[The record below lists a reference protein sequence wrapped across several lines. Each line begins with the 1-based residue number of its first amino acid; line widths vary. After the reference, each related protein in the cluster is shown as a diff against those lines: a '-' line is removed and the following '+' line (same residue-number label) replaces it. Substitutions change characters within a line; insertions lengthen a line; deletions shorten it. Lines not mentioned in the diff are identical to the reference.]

1 MMINHLFHDLINCS
15 VLVVY
20 MDDLLI
26 FTKMLE
32 EHNLVIEEVLKILK
46 DNDLFL
52 KVEKCIW
59 RMNKVE
65 FVGMDISNQGIHMS
79 QEKVDVIKSWNA
91 PVNVKGVRKF
101 LGFANY
107 YRRFIKDFS
116 KITCPLV
123 NLIYKDTPWKWGEA

>member
-1 MMINHLFHDLINCS
+1 MMNHLFCNLINRS
-15 VLVVY
+15 VLVIY
-20 MDDLLI
+20 MNDLLI

-52 KVEKCIW
+52 KVEKCVW
-59 RMNKVE
+59 HTNKVE
-65 FVGMDISNQGIHMS
+65 FVSMDVSDQGIHMS
-79 QEKVDVIKSWNA
+79 QEKVDVIKSWNV

-101 LGFANY
+101 LGFTNY

-116 KITCPLV
+116 KMTRPLV
-123 NLIYKDTPWKWGEA
+123 DLICKDTPWKWGDA